1 MYQNR
6 RQSLFFFVI
15 VAMKKLFSTLIFCV
29 LVLSSCQTRSEV
41 SQIWTY
47 IQERPDSALAVL
59 NGMDASAFHGR
70 TLAEYRLLKAMALDK
85 NYVNVASDSLAMPA
99 YQFFRKHG
107 PRKKEMMSLYY
118 LALSHYYA
126 SEISEAILL
135 LDDVTRIAGE
145 QGDYYYM
152 GLGYIARSYAFLGTY
167 CVSEAVKSAELGVAA
182 FKTIKNSFQVQRAML
197 QLADSYHAS
206 KEFEKALSVYQG
218 LIHTCQNDTFTM
230 RRALIH
236 GAYSL
241 YRDNPNQADSAMRYY
256 ERALNDYR
264 APMSSVEA
272 AHFGEVATMTGDTQL
287 AHRIVEQLK
296 ASNQYPAQRA
306 YLEYK
311 LYAKENKPWDALIA
325 TEEYL
330 TLQDTIIRVSLEQS
344 LIKTQRDYQE
354 QKKLSAEQSLLL
366 TRLIGIT
373 SFLCLLLIL
382 LMIVMY
388 FARKRREA
396 AEEKEEL
403 INSLGETI
411 ILLQETEKIN
421 SELEEDLQKAQ
432 KRYIAAYKKQFSK
445 ISSIIAN
452 YYSSSGEKNGRDIV
466 YKQVMEIAA
475 TIGNDQTRMSV
486 LEREV
491 NAALDNAMKWYREE
505 FPGKNPTHYNM
516 VCLFMAG
523 FTTPMLEIM
532 TGVPKNTLYSKKSRI
547 LEEIRN
553 SDVEHK
559 DSLLMA
565 VK

>member
-1 MYQNR
+1 M
-6 RQSLFFFVI
+6 
-15 VAMKKLFSTLIFCV
+15 
-29 LVLSSCQTRSEV
+29 
-41 SQIWTY
+41 SQIWNY
-47 IQERPDSALAVL
+47 IQERPDSALVVL
-59 NGMDASAFHGR
+59 NAMDATAFHGR

-99 YQFFRKHG
+99 YHFFRKHG
-107 PRKKEMMSLYY
+107 PREKEMMSLYY
-118 LALSHYYA
+118 LALTRYY
-126 SEISEAILL
+126 SNEYSEAFLL
-135 LDDVTRIAGE
+135 LEDVVRMASS
-145 QGDYYYM
+145 QGDYFYL
-152 GLGYIARSYAFLGTY
+152 GLGHIVRSYAFLGSY

-182 FKTIKNSFQVQRAML
+182 FEAIPNPFQVQRAKL
-197 QLADSYHAS
+197 QLADAYHAT
-206 KEFEKALSVYQG
+206 KDFDKALDIYRE
-218 LIHTCQNDTFTM
+218 LINTCQKDTFTM

-241 YRDNPNQADSAMRYY
+241 YRGNPEQADSAMRFY

-264 APMSSVEA
+264 ASMSSVEA
-272 AHFGEVATMTGDTQL
+272 AHFGEVAAMTGNTQL
-287 AHRIVEQLK
+287 AHRILEQLK
-296 ASNQYPAQRA
+296 ASNQFPAQRA

-311 LYAKENKPWDALIA
+311 LYAKENRPWDALIA

-354 QKKLSAEQSLLL
+354 QKKVSVEHSLLL
-366 TRLIGIT
+366 TKVIGIT
-373 SFLCLLLIL
+373 SSLCFLLV
-382 LMIVMY
+382 LMMVVMY
-388 FARKRREA
+388 FARKRKTA
-396 AEEKEEL
+396 SEEKEGL
-403 INSLGETI
+403 INSLGETVK
-411 ILLQETEKIN
+411 LLQQTEKKN
-421 SELEEDLQKAQ
+421 SELEENLKMAQ

-452 YYSSSGEKNGRDIV
+452 YYSSSGDKNGRDIV

-475 TIGNDQTRMSV
+475 TIGNDQTRMSA
-486 LEREV
+486 LEKEV
-491 NAALDNAMKWYREE
+491 NFALDNAMKWYREE
-505 FPGKNPTHYNM
+505 FPGKNPDHYNM

-559 DSLLMA
+559 DSFLIA
-565 VK
+565 IK

>member
-1 MYQNR
+1 M
-6 RQSLFFFVI
+6 I
-15 VAMKKLFSTLIFCV
+15 VEMRNIYFALIICI
-29 LVLSSCQTRSEV
+29 LSISSCHTRSRV
-41 SQIWTY
+41 SQVWNY
-47 IQERPDSALAVL
+47 IQDRPDSALVVL
-59 NGMDASAFHGR
+59 NAMDASAFHGR

-85 NYVNVASDSLAMPA
+85 NYVNIASDSLAKPA
-99 YQFFRKHG
+99 YQYFRKHG
-107 PRKKEMMSLYY
+107 PKDKEMMSLYY
-118 LALSHYYA
+118 MALSHYYA
-126 SEISEAILL
+126 SECTEAILL
-135 LDDVTRIAGE
+135 LDDVTRIAGA
-145 QGDYYYM
+145 QGDYYYL
-152 GLGYIARSYAFLGTY
+152 GLGHIARSYAFLGTY

-182 FKTIKNSFQVQRAML
+182 FKKLNNSVQVQRAKL
-197 QLADSYHAS
+197 QLADAYHAS
-206 KEFEKALSVYQG
+206 KEFEKALSVYQE
-218 LIHTCQNDTFTM
+218 LIHTCQKDTFTM

-236 GAYSL
+236 AAYSL
-241 YRDNPNQADSAMRYY
+241 YREDSKQADSAMRYY
-256 ERALNDYR
+256 ERALYDYR
-264 APMSSVEA
+264 ASMSSVEA
-272 AHFGEVATMTGDTQL
+272 AHFGEVATMTGNTQL

-296 ASNQYPAQRA
+296 ALNQYPAQRA

-325 TEEYL
+325 IEDYL

-366 TRLIGIT
+366 TRLIGGT
-373 SFLCLLLIL
+373 SSLCLLLIL
-382 LMIVMY
+382 LMVTMY
-388 FARKRREA
+388 YTRKRREA

-403 INSLGETI
+403 ISSLGETVK
-411 ILLQETEKIN
+411 LLQETEKIN
-421 SELEEDLQKAQ
+421 SELEGNLQMAQ

-475 TIGNDQTRMSV
+475 TIGNDQTRMSA

-505 FPGKNPTHYNM
+505 FPRKTPTHYSM

-523 FTTPMLEIM
+523 FTTPLLEIM

-565 VK
+565 IK